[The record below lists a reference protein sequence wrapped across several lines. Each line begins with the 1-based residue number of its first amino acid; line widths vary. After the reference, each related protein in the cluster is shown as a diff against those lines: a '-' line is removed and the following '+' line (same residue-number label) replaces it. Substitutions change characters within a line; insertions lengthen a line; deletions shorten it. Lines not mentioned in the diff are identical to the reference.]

1 MSFLDDLY
9 HKIYYYR
16 KFDYHTSFG
25 VIVALEFFIRA
36 SMCLILCLVIRKIN
50 EFALDSTVSRQEP
63 VAKAEQLEQISLSTY
78 KIPYYILQACFFLIK
93 KLIKVV
99 HWVVSFLV
107 TFYLSLAPAVLHGF
121 HVISFPTCM
130 VLTISIYFVYFFSFV
145 LRDVPLR
152 KIKSEASLGK
162 GIRRRWS
169 EVIKIAFLRY
179 PVFYVALA
187 LFCLLLAV
195 SIPVLLD
202 ELCVCFFCDYGVP
215 FASEHSRISSRIMRK
230 YTIPDPCP
238 PGPPCHVY
246 TTLPEDGGKSVFIN
260 AHTSVE
266 NDNIKI
272 YYDTLKNFQETGRL
286 HYQNVPTSYKF
297 NVEAK
302 GRRYVH
308 SAYVRDLTEDT
319 EYYFEIH
326 YNNMN
331 QYSNIFRTLP
341 SKEMERNIV
350 IISGGDVS
358 ANDRAQ
364 RMTEN
369 FIPLKPDAIF
379 IDGDAAYDDGMS
391 SCYYSNDMFIN
402 MFENLN
408 RKLGYMVPLI
418 ISAGNHDLG
427 VNSLNEAKI
436 PRDERGPPFFMF
448 FPQHSAIGDSLHT
461 IPAVPDI
468 HQRKTYFYH
477 LIGNTLHVSLDSG
490 YDVPFGGIQARWLDK
505 VSYSYSDYVK
515 FAHQHVPIYPACE
528 DEDDMPA
535 KESEIAAQVW
545 TPIFENHNFKGVF
558 ENHVHLLKKTYPLRK
573 GVPHADGVI
582 YFGDGN
588 WGVTPHGC
596 SEKNTPVN
604 RHLFERIGN
613 ESHVWVMNVTKT
625 GWEYYPLGLDGKKIM
640 NSNTKNFRKRFIF

>member
-1 MSFLDDLY
+1 MSFLEEFY

-36 SMCLILCLVIRKIN
+36 SMCLILCIAIRKIN
-50 EFALDSTVSRQEP
+50 ELALDSVNSTRTTTDKV
-63 VAKAEQLEQISLSTY
+63 EQTEQSTPSTY
-78 KIPYYILQACFFLIK
+78 KLPYYFFQACFFLIK
-93 KLIKVV
+93 KLIKII

-121 HVISFPTCM
+121 HVISFSTCM
-130 VLTISIYFVYFFSFV
+130 LVTISIYLVYFFSFV

-152 KIKSEASLGK
+152 KIKSEAGYNLL
-162 GIRRRWS
+162 RRGGRNRWF
-169 EVIKIAFLRY
+169 EVLRIAFLRY

-187 LFCLLLAV
+187 FFCLLLSV
-195 SIPVLLD
+195 SIPILLD
-202 ELCVCFFCDYGVP
+202 ELCVCFFCDYGIP
-215 FASEHSRISSRIMRK
+215 FSSSNSMISSRMMRK
-230 YTIPDPCP
+230 YTIPDACP

-246 TTLPEDGGKSVFIN
+246 TTLPEDGAKSIFIN
-260 AHTSVE
+260 AHTSIE
-266 NDNIKI
+266 NENIKI
-272 YYDTLKNFQETGRL
+272 YYDTLKNYKESGVLQ
-286 HYQNVPTSYKF
+286 HQNSPMAYKF
-297 NVEAK
+297 NVEEK

-308 SAYVRDLTEDT
+308 SAFIGGLLEDT

-326 YNNMN
+326 YNEQS
-331 QYSNIFRTLP
+331 QYNNIFRTLP

-358 ANDRAQ
+358 ANDKAQ
-364 RMTEN
+364 RMTDN
-369 FIPLKPDAIF
+369 FVPLKPDAIF

-391 SCYYSNDMFIN
+391 SCYYSNDVFIN
-402 MFENLN
+402 MFESLN

-448 FPQHSAIGDSLHT
+448 FPQHTTVGDSLHT
-461 IPAVPDI
+461 IPAVPDLP
-468 HQRKTYFYH
+468 QRKTYFYH

-490 YDVPFGGIQARWLDK
+490 YDVPFGGVQARWLDK
-505 VSYSYSDYVK
+505 ISYSYSDYAK

-528 DEDDMPA
+528 DEDDMPL
-535 KESEIAAQVW
+535 KENEIAAQVW
-545 TPIFENHNFKGVF
+545 TPIFENHNYQGVF

-573 GVPHADGVI
+573 GAPHSDGVI

-588 WGVTPHGC
+588 WGVAPHGC
-596 SEKNTPVN
+596 SAKNAPVN
-604 RHLFERIGN
+604 RHLFERVGE
-613 ESHVWVMNVTKT
+613 ESHVWVMNVTKQ
-625 GWEYYPLGLDGKKIM
+625 GWEYYPIGQDGKKIM
-640 NSNTKNFRKRFIF
+640 KSSTKKFKL